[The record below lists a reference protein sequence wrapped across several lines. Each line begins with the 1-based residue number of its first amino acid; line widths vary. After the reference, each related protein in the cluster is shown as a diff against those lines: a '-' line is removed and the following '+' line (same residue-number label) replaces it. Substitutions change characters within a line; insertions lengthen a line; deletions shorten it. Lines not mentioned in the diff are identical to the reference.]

1 MNAIEVQN
9 LSKHFTLSKKRNSN
23 KKKKGDKKQISENQ
37 ISNGVLRAVDAI
49 SFTVKRGE
57 IFGLLGPNGAGKTT
71 TIRMLTG
78 VLQPTKGEITVFG
91 KRLRKNK
98 LLIQQIMGH
107 VPEMANA
114 YLDLTGMQNL
124 ELIGE
129 LYSVPKKDR
138 EKRAELLLKKFELF
152 GRRDS
157 KAKNYSK
164 GMKQRL
170 LLCMALMSEPEI
182 LFLDEPTAGLDVPS
196 SIIIKDL
203 IREYNDQ
210 GMTIILT
217 THDLDV
223 ANELCDRIAI
233 VNKGKI
239 IGLDTPE
246 NLRKLKQEY
255 LAIDVSFSQPVAKEV
270 LEQLANIKEVQER
283 ANYYHIIVHHLNRAI
298 CEVTDYVKSHDLQ
311 ITKLA
316 TYEPKLEEV
325 FLKMING
332 GNNE

>member
-9 LSKHFTLSKKRNSN
+9 LSKHFTLRKKRNSN
-23 KKKKGDKKQISENQ
+23 QKKKGGKQQISANQ
-37 ISNGVLRAVDAI
+37 ISNGVLRAVDMI
-49 SFTVKRGE
+49 SFIVKRGE

-129 LYSVPKKDR
+129 LYSVPKKER

-196 SIIIKDL
+196 SLIIKDL
-203 IREYNDQ
+203 IREYNSE

-255 LAIDVSFSQPVAKEV
+255 LAIDVSFDQQVEKEV
-270 LEQLANIKEVQER
+270 LEQFENVKEVQER
-283 ANYYHIIVHHLNRAI
+283 PNYYHIIVHHLNQAI
-298 CEVTDYVKSHDLQ
+298 CEVTDYVKSHGLQ
-311 ITKLA
+311 ITKLT

-332 GNNE
+332 GNKE